1 MGAHEGDDKMPE
13 DDVNGEEVAEQKK
26 FKLPSLLL
34 VVAWTIIFGGTL
46 VIAYVIDGLF
56 GSGHLQDE
64 WTALTTAQGNI
75 LGQLITVY
83 AAAFAAVVTPAIFS
97 SKFGSLED
105 RLKKTAREIETLS
118 QQTRSAFHT
127 LNETALS
134 QAGIKRTY
142 NQADLGR
149 SREIMRV
156 MQAKASEFAQ
166 TARDSSRKWKKKEEF
181 KGKWPNRQ
189 NYVELLLHHDMIT
202 REQFNDFMKI
212 LRSRRFTHGD
222 AAQAANL
229 IQLND
234 IAQSFANLQ
243 ADFDDEHAAD

>member
-1 MGAHEGDDKMPE
+1 MPE
-13 DDVNGEEVAEQKK
+13 DEVSNDQLSEKKK

-34 VVAWTIIFGGTL
+34 VIAWSIIFGGTA
-46 VIAYVIDGLF
+46 VIAYVVDGLF
-56 GSGHLQDE
+56 GSGQLRDE
-64 WTALTTAQGNI
+64 WASLTTAQGNI
-75 LGQLITVY
+75 LGQMITVY

-156 MQAKASEFAQ
+156 MQAKTSEFAQ
-166 TARDSSRKWKKKEEF
+166 TAKDRSRKWKKKEAF

-189 NYVELLLHHDMIT
+189 NYVELLLQHDMIT
-202 REQFNDFMKI
+202 REQFNHFMKI
-212 LRSRRFTHGD
+212 LSSRRFTHGD

-243 ADFDDEHAAD
+243 ADFDDEHAAN